1 MRISDWSSDV
11 CSSDLVELVIVA
23 KTLELN
29 LLLETIARHI
39 FLNFRY
45 HRLHRSAD
53 RCLVGSLAQ
62 REHRIAHDHGR
73 LGGIEDD
80 NRLALRG
87 APYRLNR
94 SRRGARELVDIGP
107 RPWPGRAGRKNGR
120 TSGREGGG
128 EDV

>member
-11 CSSDLVELVIVA
+11 CSSDLAGQIIARAFNFEKDRRLDARKLAPAWDFELVIVA

-73 LGGIEDD
+73 LGAIEDD
-80 NRLALRG
+80 NLLSLLV
-87 APYRLNR
+87 APTPPN
-94 SRRGARELVDIGP
+94 P
-107 RPWPGRAGRKNGR
+107 
-120 TSGREGGG
+120 
-128 EDV
+128 